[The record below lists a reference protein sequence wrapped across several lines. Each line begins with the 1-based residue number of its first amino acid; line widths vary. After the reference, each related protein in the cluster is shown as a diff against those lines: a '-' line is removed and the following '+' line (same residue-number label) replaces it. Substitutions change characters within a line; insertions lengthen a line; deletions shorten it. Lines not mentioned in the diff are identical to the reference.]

1 MQTKKQS
8 LIETSLQ
15 VLTDVAL
22 NITVAAPLAYF
33 FHNVKTEVITELII
47 IMTIINFVKSYLI
60 RRLGNYGELKKRIT
74 DIQDITKERWNNIDK
89 VIDIFKTGVIL
100 LICLNFIILFFVVF
114 LLI

>member
-60 RRLGNYGELKKRIT
+60 RRLGNYGELKKRIC
-74 DIQDITKERWNNIDK
+74 QK
-89 VIDIFKTGVIL
+89 FKKPMRSVKSKNYRYTGYHQGTL
-100 LICLNFIILFFVVF
+100 E
-114 LLI
+114 